1 MLVPPVPPDSN
12 LVLPVVDEFPPDSN
26 LIRARVTF
34 PVTTGD
40 GERLLIDKGVTRVE
54 GGLDG
59 VPVRG
64 LKGL

>member
-40 GERLLIDKGVTRVE
+40 GERLLIDNGVTLVE